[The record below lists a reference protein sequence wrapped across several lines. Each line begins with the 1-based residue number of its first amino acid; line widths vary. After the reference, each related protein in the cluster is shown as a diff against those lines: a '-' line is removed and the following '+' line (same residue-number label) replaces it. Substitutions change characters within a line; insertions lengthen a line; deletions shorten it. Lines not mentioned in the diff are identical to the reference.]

1 MSSLM
6 SRRTPPELPQ
16 RRLEKVLGVS
26 RANSIGVLAC
36 AGSSLLLNLVA
47 QDWIMAGFALLA
59 IVAGSMEWNGNGRL
73 RDGDIGGL
81 HWLLGAQ
88 GCLYT
93 VIAGYVLWRLQ
104 HFDPA
109 VLWAELPDEARE
121 RVVEQLR
128 TAGVAE
134 SDRDLFLRAMN
145 AFVCTALAIAS
156 TLYQG
161 GLAWWYR
168 RNRHAIAKALGAD

>member
-1 MSSLM
+1 M
-6 SRRTPPELPQ
+6 SRRTPPVLPE

-36 AGSSLLLNLVA
+36 AGTSLLLNVVA
-47 QDWIMAGFALLA
+47 QDWIFAGFAALA
-59 IVAGSMEWNGNGRL
+59 VVAGGMEAHGQTRL

-104 HFDPA
+104 HFEPA

-121 RVVEQLR
+121 RFMTQLR
-128 TAGVAE
+128 TAGVPE

-145 AFVCTALAIAS
+145 AFVCTALVVVS

-168 RNRHAIAKALGAD
+168 RNRGAIATALGAD

>member
-1 MSSLM
+1 M
-6 SRRTPPELPQ
+6 SRNTPPELPQ

-36 AGSSLLLNLVA
+36 AGASLLLNLLA
-47 QDWIMAGFALLA
+47 QDWILSGFAALA
-59 IVAGSMEWNGNGRL
+59 VVAGAMEWHGQTRL
-73 RDGDIGGL
+73 RDGDFGGL

-93 VIAGYVLWRLQ
+93 VIAGYVMWRLQ

-109 VLWAELPDEARE
+109 ALWAELPDDART
-121 RVVEQLR
+121 RFMEQLR
-128 TAGVAE
+128 QANVAE
-134 SDRDLFLRAMN
+134 SDRDIFLRAMN
-145 AFVCTALAIAS
+145 SLICAALVLVS

-168 RNRHAIAKALGAD
+168 RSRDAIATALEAG